1 MSEQTGESMTKIKT
15 TRWWLVRHA
24 PVQNPERLVYGRS
37 DMQVD
42 LSDEKKLRAVA
53 RHLPR
58 DAVWMT
64 SHLSRT
70 LDTALKLQELIDED
84 ITPTRESGFA
94 EQHFG
99 AWELQHWN
107 DLPKG
112 ETTQFWTDFARQQ
125 PPNGESFA
133 DMVER
138 VGPVFT
144 HATSYWA
151 GRDIVA
157 VVHGG
162 TIRAIMANALGLSLE
177 AALSFHIDT
186 LTLTKLEYIDGVDQP
201 GWRVTAVNQSFG

>member
-1 MSEQTGESMTKIKT
+1 MTIQT

-24 PVQNPERLVYGRS
+24 PVLNPDRLVYGRS
-37 DMQVD
+37 DMQAD
-42 LSDEKKLRAVA
+42 LSDEKALRSLA
-53 RHLPR
+53 RHLPK
-58 DAVWMT
+58 DAVWVT

-84 ITPTRESGFA
+84 VTPTREAALA

-99 AWELQHWN
+99 AWEMQHWN

-112 ETTQFWTDFARQQ
+112 ETTKFWTDFARQQ

-133 DMVER
+133 DVVGR
-138 VGPVFT
+138 VGPIFT
-144 HATSYWA
+144 RLNRYWA

-162 TIRAIMANALGLSLE
+162 TVRAILANALGLSLE

-186 LTLTKLEYIDGVDQP
+186 LALTRLEYIDGVDEP
-201 GWRVTAVNQSFG
+201 GWRVTSVNQRY